1 MSLFIVNTPEYEGQ
15 LKENLIAAHKS
26 RPLLATAWINPPS
39 VLITNNEGEVLN
51 SIKEPTGS
59 TGRTQQP
66 TALAWHPTESLL
78 VIGWSNGKISLWVM
92 PAASALSLGDEAV
105 VDATSSAV
113 QLLSARAATQS
124 DAEGAVREHGAGAV
138 LAAEWSTRGL
148 YLVSTSQ
155 QRYVVVWMLDQT
167 ATETSVTF
175 KLKPLWSVQAV
186 EPVVRVMHVP
196 GAVSGRSTSATN
208 ADSSVVGMQGGDD
221 DISFLLADGSTSIMA
236 VNEEQQFFPCVTQQE
251 SIVSVIFDPR
261 TRTLVT
267 LNASYM
273 IEAYKVGE
281 DDLKGTSTVR
291 RKLPTPSAAAVAS
304 TAVGAKIP
312 TSMVWAAPGVVAFG
326 GGDDRLRLFELA
338 TESLDVLALP
348 QPGLHVSCMA
358 TNLAKGVMTA
368 GTVEGTLVVFQHV
381 SVNAAGAAAH
391 ASRSG
396 NGPSASTGTAV
407 PAAVGGGDA
416 AGAATNASVFVLGAE
431 GGLARQWE
439 ALAVHQVGK
448 YVDRLVFTALGDM
461 VVCRGG
467 TELQVLHE
475 TNRKRAWDGV
485 AAATQISADMVV
497 IESVTGCQCLLHS
510 KGNVRGLSIAFP
522 NIALWNGS
530 QIDLYTI
537 NEATSEFTLV
547 NFVPATSPA
556 FAMHHDGI
564 IYVKGSRVVF
574 ETMQLSPIAQMTFT
588 EAEGVP
594 VIMDIMNDY
603 LVAVSSK
610 NYLRLARVSSRDLR
624 QVGPARPLSF
634 DVPSDAEAAGPAA
647 AAAAAAASP
656 PGSMPARGASE
667 AAAAAATATAHKAEV
682 SVLAARVNAQ
692 GRRVAFMTKLSY
704 LGLPDT
710 RIWVYNADMDKMTAF
725 DFAARKEV
733 PNAVYWNTPEPNTNT
748 VGELEY
754 LLLACETHQ
763 MRTDD
768 KKPLEAEEAAAAAA
782 AASSKS
788 EKDSANKSTDR
799 PAGQEDLPEALPDME
814 NFAEK
819 KKVMEDARRGSL
831 GATNYIEHRAHN
843 IVTLFAT
850 HTGLVV
856 QNVCSLRRYQICLV
870 GMTIPDFLLASVK
883 INGNPS
889 NAEDYVIEQKRLRDF
904 EGLKS
909 DKDVAVREALM
920 KFSYY
925 STIGNMDEAY
935 RCVKNIKNPAAWQ
948 GLARLC
954 VSSGRLDVAAVCLA
968 TMEDCVSARALREA
982 REEYPDEKD
991 VQLATLALGLGM
1003 TEECEELLRKAKR
1016 FDLMT
1021 DVFMACGKFE
1031 HAQRHSEKFDRARI
1045 RPVAYKYAQFMESLQ
1060 NMDAAIMWYYNAKCA
1075 GTDVPRI
1082 FFQTNRMQELRDL
1095 MVPRSHPNTPMAGS
1109 SSSNNNNGTNNTGDT
1124 NKTNNNNPTCEDP
1137 RTAFAALFP
1146 RNRELL
1152 LWWAQHSE
1160 RRRNAQEAL
1169 RFYNAGD
1176 DVFSVVRLLCSLNPP
1191 NLDNAIE
1198 LVQKEVDKAKARFQ
1212 QQQAFAAA
1220 APGRRTDEDQ
1230 GEPDPV
1236 GAAFFVGQIY
1246 ERQGDTAR
1254 ALQYY
1259 QTAGA
1264 YRSGCRAAWR
1274 AEQYGPV
1281 VALALKSADERLML
1295 ETAMAFERQQIFDK
1309 AVQLYRRI
1317 GAVQC
1322 ALDACVKGGLYETL
1336 HEISA
1341 NLANASTDP
1350 AVFLGMADHF
1360 QSEGDYQKAVEMLV
1374 FAKHFDEA
1382 MKLCETRNVTLT
1394 EEMAESITG
1403 DIAKLSQEDKQ
1414 ALLQKVAHIARDQ
1427 GSWSLACKKYTQAGD
1442 RVKAMKMLMRGGE
1455 TEKVIFF
1462 ANHSRNAE
1470 IYTMAANY
1478 LQSQN
1483 WLADANI
1490 YKSIVLFYTKAKAFA
1505 NLISFYESCAQLQI
1519 DENRDYAEA
1528 LRVLE
1533 ECIRV
1538 ATSGPATKANV
1549 DPVKIETIKRRVEVM
1564 RGFVNAQSVFD
1575 SMNPADRGSP
1585 EEKAKGDSVIAACS
1599 DIIKRSRPASPDHD
1613 LINESVHVGDVFAL
1627 MVRFYFDK
1635 LGEPNNALKVMES
1648 MPKHGAEPQLFIE
1661 MDYMEKVCKANG
1673 KTLDSALPN
1682 ARLGDARATTG
1693 AGRKLSTDTRRS
1705 SNVDDDV
1712 TSN

>member
-1 MSLFIVNTPEYEGQ
+1 MSLFIVNTPENDGQ

-26 RPLLATAWINPPS
+26 QPLLATAWANPAS
-39 VLITNNEGEVLN
+39 VLITSNEGEVLT
-51 SIKEPTGS
+51 SIKEPVGS
-59 TGRTQQP
+59 AGRTQQP
-66 TALAWHPTESLL
+66 TALAWHPTEALL
-78 VIGWSNGKISLWVM
+78 VIGWSNGKMSLWAM
-92 PAASALSLGDEAV
+92 PTASALALGEEVATG
-105 VDATSSAV
+105 ATSGAV
-113 QLLSARAATQS
+113 QLLAARAATQS

-138 LAAEWSTRGL
+138 LAAEWSARGL
-148 YLVSTSQ
+148 YFVSTSQ
-155 QRYVVVWMLDQT
+155 QRHVVVWMLDQT
-167 ATETSVTF
+167 ATETSVSF
-175 KLKPLWSVQAV
+175 KLKPLWSVQSAD
-186 EPVVRVMHVP
+186 PVVRVIHVP
-196 GAVSGRSTSATN
+196 GPLGGRSMSVANASAAVTG
-208 ADSSVVGMQGGDD
+208 SVSLEGGGYD
-221 DISFLLADGSTSIMA
+221 DINFLLADGSASISA
-236 VNEEQQFFPCVTQQE
+236 VSEAQQLFPCVTQQE
-251 SIVSVIFDPR
+251 AIVSVIYDPR

-267 LNASYM
+267 LSTSYT
-273 IEAYKVGE
+273 IEAYRVGE
-281 DDLKGTSTVR
+281 EDLKGTSMVR
-291 RKLPTPSAAAVAS
+291 RKLPTPAAAGSAS
-304 TAVGAKIP
+304 SASGGKMP
-312 TSMVWAAPGVVAFG
+312 TSMAWASPGVVAFG

-338 TESLDVLALP
+338 TESLDVLTLP
-348 QPGLHVSCMA
+348 QPGLHVSCLA
-358 TNLAKGVMTA
+358 TSLAKGVMTA

-381 SVNAAGAAAH
+381 SNILGRGGAM
-391 ASRSG
+391 ASIPTAVGAVRATS
-396 NGPSASTGTAV
+396 SSTGGVFTLGV
-407 PAAVGGGDA
+407 EGGGL
-416 AGAATNASVFVLGAE
+416 S
-431 GGLARQWE
+431 RQWE

-461 VVCRGG
+461 VLCRGG

-497 IESVTGCQCLLHS
+497 IESVTGCQCLLRS

-530 QIDLYTI
+530 QIDLYSI

-547 NFVPATSPA
+547 NFVPTTSSA
-556 FAMHHDGI
+556 FAMHRDGLV
-564 IYVKGSRVVF
+564 YVKGSRVVF

-588 EAEGVP
+588 EAEGPP
-594 VIMDIMNDY
+594 VIMDIMGDF
-603 LVAVSSK
+603 LVAVSSQ
-610 NYLRLARVSSRDLR
+610 NYLRLARISSRDLR
-624 QVGPARPLSF
+624 QVGPARPLTFEATSLEG
-634 DVPSDAEAAGPAA
+634 DATSPTAAPSQAS
-647 AAAAAAASP
+647 AAS
-656 PGSMPARGASE
+656 GE
-667 AAAAAATATAHKAEV
+667 EV
-682 SVLAARVNAQ
+682 AVLAARINAQ
-692 GRRVAFMTKLSY
+692 GRRVAFMTKLGP

-710 RIWVYNADMDKMTAF
+710 RVWVYNSDTDKMSCF
-725 DFAARKEV
+725 DFATRHEM
-733 PNAVYWNTPEPNTNT
+733 PNAVYWNTPEPNTNS

-763 MRTDD
+763 MHSDD
-768 KKPLEAEEAAAAAA
+768 KK
-782 AASSKS
+782 ASDGDDGPVKS
-788 EKDSANKSTDR
+788 EEGGAAQKTGDR
-799 PAGQEDLPEALPDME
+799 TARQEDFTEALPDME

-819 KKVMEDARRGSL
+819 KEALEEARRGSL
-831 GATNYIEHRAHN
+831 GATNYIDHRAHN
-843 IVTLFAT
+843 LVTLFAT

-856 QNVCSLRRYQICLV
+856 QNVGSLRRYQICLV
-870 GMTIPDFLLASVK
+870 GLTIPDFLLASVK

-954 VSSGRLDVAAVCLA
+954 VTSGRLDVAAVCLA
-968 TMEDCVSARALREA
+968 TMEDCVAARALREA
-982 REEYPDEKD
+982 REEHPDEKD

-1003 TEECEELLRKAKR
+1003 TEDCEALLRKAKR

-1031 HAQRHSEKFDRARI
+1031 HAQRHSEKFDRVRI

-1082 FFQTNRMQELRDL
+1082 FFQTNRMHELRDL
-1095 MVPRSHPNTPMAGS
+1095 MMPRSHPNSPMANDASGS
-1109 SSSNNNNGTNNTGDT
+1109 NTTSSQQTRD
-1124 NKTNNNNPTCEDP
+1124 DP
-1137 RTAFAALFP
+1137 HAAFVTLFP

-1169 RFYNAGD
+1169 RFYHAGD
-1176 DVFSVVRLLCSLNPP
+1176 DVYNVVRVLCALNPP
-1191 NLDNAIE
+1191 KLENAVE
-1198 LVQKEVDKAKARFQ
+1198 LVRKEMDKAKARLL

-1220 APGRRTDEDQ
+1220 APGHRAKDNDQ

-1236 GAAFFVGQIY
+1236 GAAFFVAQIY
-1246 ERQGDTAR
+1246 ERQGDATH

-1259 QTAGA
+1259 QTAAA
-1264 YRSGCRAAWR
+1264 YRSGCRVAWR
-1274 AEQYGPV
+1274 AEQYGAV
-1281 VALALKSADERLML
+1281 VALAMRSADERLML
-1295 ETAMAFERQQIFDK
+1295 ETAMSLERQQIFDK

-1322 ALDACVKGGLYETL
+1322 ALDACVKGGLYDTL

-1382 MKLCETRNVTLT
+1382 MKLCEARNVTLT
-1394 EEMAESITG
+1394 EEMAESITI
-1403 DIAKLSQEDKQ
+1403 DMNKLSLEERQT
-1414 ALLQKVAHIARDQ
+1414 LLHKVAHIARDQ

-1483 WLADANI
+1483 WLADTNI
-1490 YKSIVLFYTKAKAFA
+1490 YKSIILFYTKAKAFS
-1505 NLISFYESCAQLQI
+1505 NLVTFYESCAQLQI
-1519 DENRDYAEA
+1519 DENRNYTEA
-1528 LRVLE
+1528 LRALE

-1538 ATSGPATKANV
+1538 SQAGPATKGHI
-1549 DPVKIETIKRRVEVM
+1549 DPVKLENMKRRVEVM
-1564 RGFVNAQSVFD
+1564 RGFVSAQHICDTINTS
-1575 SMNPADRGSP
+1575 NRGSP

-1613 LINESVHVGDVFAL
+1613 LIHESVHVGDVFAL

-1635 LGEPNNALKVMES
+1635 MGEPNNALKVMES

-1673 KTLDSALPN
+1673 KALDSVLPN
-1682 ARLGDARATTG
+1682 ARSGSTAG
-1693 AGRKLSTDTRRS
+1693 ANGTGRKASTDTRRFS
-1705 SNVDDDV
+1705 YIDEDETAGN
-1712 TSN
+1712 

>member
-1 MSLFIVNTPEYEGQ
+1 MSLFIVNTPEYDGQ
-15 LKENLIAAHKS
+15 LRENLIAAHKS
-26 RPLLATAWINPPS
+26 QPLLATAWANPPS
-39 VLITNNEGEVLN
+39 VLITSNEGEVLN
-51 SIKEPTGS
+51 SVKEPAGS
-59 TGRTQQP
+59 AGRTQHP
-66 TALAWHPTESLL
+66 TALAWHPTEPLL
-78 VIGWSNGKISLWVM
+78 VIGWSNGKMSLWAM
-92 PAASALSLGDEAV
+92 PTASALALGEEALTGP
-105 VDATSSAV
+105 TSGAV
-113 QLLSARAATQS
+113 QLLAARAATQS

-138 LAAEWSTRGL
+138 LAVEWSTRGL

-155 QRYVVVWMLDQT
+155 QRHVVVWMLDQT
-167 ATETSVTF
+167 ATETSVSF
-175 KLKPLWSVQAV
+175 KLKPLWSVQAAD
-186 EPVVRVMHVP
+186 PVVRVIHVP
-196 GAVSGRSTSATN
+196 GPLGGRSMSVANASA
-208 ADSSVVGMQGGDD
+208 AAAGSVSLEGGGYD
-221 DISFLLADGSTSIMA
+221 DINFLLADGSAAISV
-236 VNEEQQFFPCVTQQE
+236 VNEEQQLFPCVTQQE
-251 SIVSVIFDPR
+251 PIVSVIYDPR

-267 LNASYM
+267 LSTSYM
-273 IEAYKVGE
+273 IEAYRVGE
-281 DDLKGTSTVR
+281 EDLKGTSTVR
-291 RKLPTPSAAAVAS
+291 RKLPTPAAAASGS
-304 TAVGAKIP
+304 TASGGKIP
-312 TSMVWAAPGVVAFG
+312 TSMVWASPGVVAFG
-326 GGDDRLRLFELA
+326 GGDDRLRLFDLA
-338 TESLDVLALP
+338 TESLDVLTLP
-348 QPGLHVSCMA
+348 QSGLHVSCLA
-358 TNLAKGVMTA
+358 TSLVKGVMTA

-381 SVNAAGAAAH
+381 SNFFGRGGMKGGVDDGDAAAH
-391 ASRSG
+391 
-396 NGPSASTGTAV
+396 N
-407 PAAVGGGDA
+407 AAA
-416 AGAATNASVFVLGAE
+416 AARAASVSSGGVFALGGE
-431 GGLARQWE
+431 GGGLARQWE

-461 VVCRGG
+461 VLCRGG

-497 IESVTGCQCLLHS
+497 IESVTGCQCLLRS

-547 NFVPATSPA
+547 NFVPTTSSA
-556 FAMHHDGI
+556 FAIHRDGL

-588 EAEGVP
+588 EAEGPP
-594 VIMDIMNDY
+594 VIMDIMGDF
-603 LVAVSSK
+603 LVAVSSQ
-610 NYLRLARVSSRDLR
+610 NYLRLARISSRDLR
-624 QVGPARPLSF
+624 QVGPARPLTF
-634 DVPSDAEAAGPAA
+634 DASSAEGGEASMNGAPSQAA
-647 AAAAAAASP
+647 AVV
-656 PGSMPARGASE
+656 PGE
-667 AAAAAATATAHKAEV
+667 EV
-682 SVLAARVNAQ
+682 SVLAARINAQ
-692 GRRVAFMTKLSY
+692 GRRVAFMTKLGP

-710 RIWVYNADMDKMTAF
+710 RVWVYNSDTDKMSCF
-725 DFAARKEV
+725 DFATRHEM

-763 MRTDD
+763 MHSDD
-768 KKPLEAEEAAAAAA
+768 KKTGDLNDSAG
-782 AASSKS
+782 KS
-788 EKDSANKSTDR
+788 ESGAAHKSGDR
-799 PAGQEDLPEALPDME
+799 PAGQEDFTEALPDME

-819 KKVMEDARRGSL
+819 KEAMEDARRGSL
-831 GATNYIEHRAHN
+831 GATNYIDHRAHN
-843 IVTLFAT
+843 LVTLFAT
-850 HTGLVV
+850 HAGLVV
-856 QNVCSLRRYQICLV
+856 QNVGSLRRYQICLV
-870 GMTIPDFLLASVK
+870 GLTIPDFLLASVK
-883 INGNPS
+883 INGNPG

-968 TMEDCVSARALREA
+968 TMEDCVAARALREA
-982 REEYPDEKD
+982 REEHPDEKE

-1003 TEECEELLRKAKR
+1003 TEECEALLRKAKR

-1031 HAQRHSEKFDRARI
+1031 HAQRHSEKFDRVRI

-1095 MVPRSHPNTPMAGS
+1095 MVPRSHPTSPMANGMS
-1109 SSSNNNNGTNNTGDT
+1109 VSNGTSQQSRD
-1124 NKTNNNNPTCEDP
+1124 DP
-1137 RTAFAALFP
+1137 HAAFATLFP

-1169 RFYNAGD
+1169 RFYHAGD
-1176 DVFSVVRLLCSLNPP
+1176 DVYSVVRVLCSLNPP
-1191 NLDNAIE
+1191 KLENAVE
-1198 LVQKEVDKAKARFQ
+1198 LVKKEMEKAKARLL

-1220 APGRRTDEDQ
+1220 APGRRADDDT

-1246 ERQGDTAR
+1246 ERQGDAAH

-1259 QTAGA
+1259 QAAAA
-1264 YRSGCRAAWR
+1264 YRSGCRVAWR
-1274 AEQYGPV
+1274 AEQYSAV
-1281 VALALKSADERLML
+1281 VALAMRSADERLML

-1322 ALDACVKGGLYETL
+1322 ALDACVKGGLYDTL

-1394 EEMAESITG
+1394 EEMAESITS
-1403 DIAKLSQEDKQ
+1403 DVAKLSLEERQ
-1414 ALLQKVAHIARDQ
+1414 ALLHKVAHIARDQ

-1490 YKSIVLFYTKAKAFA
+1490 YKSIILFYTKAKAFS
-1505 NLISFYESCAQLQI
+1505 NLVTFYESCAQLQI
-1519 DENRDYAEA
+1519 DENRNYAEA
-1528 LRVLE
+1528 LRALE

-1538 ATSGPATKANV
+1538 SQAGPANKASI
-1549 DPVKIETIKRRVEVM
+1549 DPVKIENMKRRVEVM
-1564 RGFVNAQSVFD
+1564 RAFVGAQNTCD
-1575 SMNPADRGSP
+1575 SIDSANRAAP

-1599 DIIKRSRPASPDHD
+1599 DIIKRSRPTSPDRD

-1661 MDYMEKVCKANG
+1661 VDYMEKVCKANG
-1673 KTLDSALPN
+1673 KSLDALLPN
-1682 ARLGDARATTG
+1682 ARSGSTAGLNG
-1693 AGRKLSTDTRRS
+1693 AGRKMSADTRRAS
-1705 SNVDDDV
+1705 YIDEDDAV
-1712 TSN
+1712 GN

>member
-1 MSLFIVNTPEYEGQ
+1 MSLFIVNTPKYDGQ

-26 RPLLATAWINPPS
+26 KPLLATGWINPQS
-39 VLITNNEGEVLN
+39 VLITSNEGEVLT
-51 SIKEPTGS
+51 SIKEPAGS

-66 TALAWHPTESLL
+66 TVLAWHPVEPLL
-78 VIGWSNGKISLWVM
+78 VIGWSNGKMSLWAM
-92 PAASALSLGDEAV
+92 PTASALALGDEAV
-105 VDATSSAV
+105 AETTSSAV
-113 QLLSARAATQS
+113 QLLAACAATQS

-148 YLVSTSQ
+148 YFVSTSQ
-155 QRYVVVWMLDQT
+155 QRYVVAWMLEQT
-167 ATETSVTF
+167 ATEASVNF
-175 KLKPLWSVQAV
+175 KLKPLWSVQASG
-186 EPVVRVMHVP
+186 PVVRVIHVP
-196 GAVSGRSTSATN
+196 GAVTGRSMSVAR
-208 ADSSVVGMQGGDD
+208 ADAVGGGAEGGSGDD
-221 DISFLLADGSTSIMA
+221 DINFLLADGTSTILA
-236 VNEEQQFFPCVTQQE
+236 VNEEQQLFPSVTQQE
-251 SIVSVIFDPR
+251 PIVSVIYDPR

-267 LNASYM
+267 LSTSYM
-273 IEAYKVGE
+273 IEAYKVGAE
-281 DDLKGTSTVR
+281 DLKGTSTVR
-291 RKLPTPSAAAVAS
+291 RKLPTPSAAAVGVTAS
-304 TAVGAKIP
+304 GGKIP
-312 TSMVWAAPGVVAFG
+312 TSMVWAGPGVVAFG
-326 GGDDRLRLFELA
+326 GGDDRLRLFELL
-338 TESLDVLALP
+338 TESLDVLTLP
-348 QPGLHVSCMA
+348 QPGLHVSCLA
-358 TNLAKGVMTA
+358 TNVGRSVLTA
-368 GTVEGTLVVFQHV
+368 GTVEGTLVVFQRITGG
-381 SVNAAGAAAH
+381 SGAA
-391 ASRSG
+391 
-396 NGPSASTGTAV
+396 PSA
-407 PAAVGGGDA
+407 AA
-416 AGAATNASVFVLGAE
+416 AATNNSVNGAVHPSSSVSAANRVSVFALGAE
-431 GGLARQWE
+431 AGLASQWE
-439 ALAVHQVGK
+439 PLVVHQVDK
-448 YVDRLVFTALGDM
+448 YVDRLLLTALGDT

-475 TNRKRAWDGV
+475 TSRKRAWDGV

-497 IESVTGCQCLLHS
+497 IESVTGCQCLLRS

-547 NFVPATSPA
+547 NFVPSTSAA
-556 FAMHHDGI
+556 FAMHHDGL

-574 ETMQLSPIAQMTFT
+574 ETMQLAPIAQMTFT
-588 EAEGVP
+588 EAEGAP
-594 VIMDIMNDY
+594 VIMDLMNDY

-624 QVGPARPLSF
+624 QVGPARPLTF
-634 DVPSDAEAAGPAA
+634 DTAGAATEPTAA
-647 AAAAAAASP
+647 QTRRMSSALTGAGAAAASQT
-656 PGSMPARGASE
+656 
-667 AAAAAATATAHKAEV
+667 AAA
-682 SVLAARVNAQ
+682 SVLSVRVNAQ
-692 GRRVAFMTKLSY
+692 GRRVAFMTKPGAS
-704 LGLPDT
+704 GLPDT
-710 RIWVYNADMDKMTAF
+710 RVWVYNSDTDKMSSF
-725 DFAARKEV
+725 DFAPRNEV

-763 MRTDD
+763 TRSDD
-768 KKPLEAEEAAAAAA
+768 KKPAEAEESAA
-782 AASSKS
+782 KS
-788 EKDSANKSTDR
+788 ERDTASKGAER

-814 NFAEK
+814 NFVEK
-819 KKVMEDARRGSL
+819 KEAMEDARRGSL
-831 GATNYIEHRAHN
+831 GATNFIDHRAHN

-850 HTGLVV
+850 HTGLVE

-870 GMTIPDFLLASVK
+870 GLTIPDFLLASVK

-968 TMEDCVSARALREA
+968 TMEDCVAARALREA

-1003 TEECEELLRKAKR
+1003 TEECETLLRKARR

-1031 HAQRHSEKFDRARI
+1031 HAQRHSEKFDRVRI

-1082 FFQTNRMQELRDL
+1082 FFQTNRMHELRDF
-1095 MVPRSHPNTPMAGS
+1095 MVPRSHPATPMANNSPTAGS
-1109 SSSNNNNGTNNTGDT
+1109 NAGNSPAREDT
-1124 NKTNNNNPTCEDP
+1124 QA
-1137 RTAFAALFP
+1137 AFATLFP

-1160 RRRNAQEAL
+1160 RRRNVQEAL
-1169 RFYNAGD
+1169 RFYHAGD
-1176 DVFSVVRLLCSLNPP
+1176 DVYSMVRVLCSLSPP
-1191 NLDNAIE
+1191 KLENAIE
-1198 LVQKEVDKAKARFQ
+1198 LVKKEIDKAKERFQ
-1212 QQQAFAAA
+1212 QQQAFAAT
-1220 APGRRTDEDQ
+1220 APGHRADEDQ

-1246 ERQGDTAR
+1246 ERQGDLAHG
-1254 ALQYY
+1254 LQYY

-1264 YRSGCRAAWR
+1264 YRSGCRVAWK
-1274 AEQYGPV
+1274 AEQYGAV
-1281 VALALKSADERLML
+1281 VSLAMKSADERLML
-1295 ETAMAFERQQIFDK
+1295 ETAMAFEQQQLFDK

-1341 NLANASTDP
+1341 NLASASTDP

-1403 DIAKLSQEDKQ
+1403 DVGKLPQEEKQ
-1414 ALLQKVAHIARDQ
+1414 ALLHRVAHIARDQ

-1470 IYTMAANY
+1470 IYTLAANY

-1483 WLADANI
+1483 WLAEANI
-1490 YKSIVLFYTKAKAFA
+1490 YKSIVLFYTKAKAFS
-1505 NLISFYESCAQLQI
+1505 NLVAFYESCAQLQV

-1533 ECIRV
+1533 ECIRL
-1538 ATSGPATKANV
+1538 TQTGPAIKATI
-1549 DPVKIETIKRRVEVM
+1549 DPVKIENMKRRVEVM
-1564 RGFVNAQSVFD
+1564 RGFVNAQRLCN
-1575 SMNPADRGSP
+1575 SMNPADRGVP
-1585 EEKAKGDSVIAACS
+1585 EEKAKGDSVIATCS
-1599 DIIKRSRPASPDHD
+1599 DIIKRSRPASPDHS
-1613 LINESVHVGDVFAL
+1613 LILESVHVGDVFAL

-1673 KTLDSALPN
+1673 KALESVFPN
-1682 ARLGDARATTG
+1682 ARSGDALGVKDA
-1693 AGRKLSTDTRRS
+1693 ARKSSITDTRRAS
-1705 SNVDDDV
+1705 YIDDDV
-1712 TSN
+1712 ASN

>member
-1 MSLFIVNTPEYEGQ
+1 MSLFIVNAPEYDGQ
-15 LKENLIAAHKS
+15 LKENLIVAHKS
-26 RPLLATAWINPPS
+26 KPLLATAWSKPPS
-39 VLITNNEGEVLN
+39 VLITSNEGEVLT
-51 SIKEPTGS
+51 SIKEPAGS

-66 TALAWHPTESLL
+66 TALAWHPVQPLL
-78 VIGWSNGKISLWVM
+78 VIGWSNGKMSLWSM
-92 PAASALSLGDEAV
+92 PTSNALLLSDEAATE
-105 VDATSSAV
+105 ATSGAV
-113 QLLSARAATQS
+113 QLLAAFAATQS

-138 LAAEWSTRGL
+138 LATEWSTHGL

-155 QRYVVVWMLDQT
+155 QRNVVVWMLDQT
-167 ATETSVTF
+167 ATETSVSF
-175 KLKPLWSVQAV
+175 KLKPLWSVQASD
-186 EPVVRVMHVP
+186 PVVRVIHVP
-196 GAVSGRSTSATN
+196 GTAGGRSMSVAISDAATGS
-208 ADSSVVGMQGGDD
+208 DVRGGSVDD
-221 DISFLLADGSTSIMA
+221 DINFLLADGSASIFA
-236 VNEEQQFFPCVTQQE
+236 VNEEQQLFPCVTQQE
-251 SIVSVIFDPR
+251 PIVSVIYDPR
-261 TRTLVT
+261 TRMLVT
-267 LNASYM
+267 LSTSYM

-281 DDLKGTSTVR
+281 EDLKGRSTVHR
-291 RKLPTPSAAAVAS
+291 MLPMPPAASVAT
-304 TAVGAKIP
+304 TASGAKIP
-312 TSMVWAAPGVVAFG
+312 TSMSWASPGVVTFG
-326 GGDDRLRLFELA
+326 GGDDRLRFFELS
-338 TESLDVLALP
+338 TESLDVLTLP
-348 QPGLHVSCMA
+348 QPGLHVSCLA
-358 TNLAKGVMTA
+358 TNLGKGVMA
-368 GTVEGTLVVFQHV
+368 VGTVEGTLVVLQRIT
-381 SVNAAGAAAH
+381 SASSAAA
-391 ASRSG
+391 
-396 NGPSASTGTAV
+396 TA
-407 PAAVGGGDA
+407 
-416 AGAATNASVFVLGAE
+416 AATNNSGIGLHPSSSANEGNGTSVFTLGAE
-431 GGLARQWE
+431 AGLAGQWE

-448 YVDRLVFTALGDM
+448 YVDRVVFTALGDM

-497 IESVTGCQCLLHS
+497 IESVTGCQCLLRS
-510 KGNVRGLSIAFP
+510 KGTVRGLSIAFP

-547 NFVPATSPA
+547 NFVPTTSPA
-556 FAMHHDGI
+556 FAMHRDGL
-564 IYVKGSRVVF
+564 IYVMGNRVVF
-574 ETMQLSPIAQMTFT
+574 ETMQLAPIAQMTFT
-588 EAEGVP
+588 EAEGAP
-594 VIMDIMNDY
+594 VIIDTMNDY
-603 LVAVSSK
+603 LVAVSSR

-624 QVGPARPLSF
+624 QVGPARPLTF
-634 DVPSDAEAAGPAA
+634 DTSSDSDVAEAPSAA
-647 AAAAAAASP
+647 AQPRRLSKSSA
-656 PGSMPARGASE
+656 GAV
-667 AAAAAATATAHKAEV
+667 AVIPQKVKV

-692 GRRVAFMTKLSY
+692 GRRVAFMTKLGA

-710 RIWVYNADMDKMTAF
+710 RIWVYDSDTDKMSSF
-725 DFAARKEV
+725 DFATRNEV

-763 MRTDD
+763 TRSED
-768 KKPLEAEEAAAAAA
+768 KKITDSDELGARL
-782 AASSKS
+782 
-788 EKDSANKSTDR
+788 EKDNADKNTNR

-819 KKVMEDARRGSL
+819 KQAMEEARRGSL
-831 GATNYIEHRAHN
+831 GATNYIDHRAHN

-850 HTGLVV
+850 NTGLVV
-856 QNVCSLRRYQICLV
+856 QNVGSLRRYQICLV
-870 GMTIPDFLLASVK
+870 GLTIPDFLLASVK
-883 INGNPS
+883 IDGNPS

-968 TMEDCVSARALREA
+968 TMEDCVAARALREA

-1003 TEECEELLRKAKR
+1003 VEECEALLRKTKR

-1031 HAQRHSEKFDRARI
+1031 HAQRHSEKFDRVHI

-1082 FFQTNRMQELRDL
+1082 FFQRNRIHELRDL
-1095 MVPRSHPNTPMAGS
+1095 LVPRSHPTTPVA
-1109 SSSNNNNGTNNTGDT
+1109 NNNNTSDGSNGGNL
-1124 NKTNNNNPTCEDP
+1124 PAREDP
-1137 RTAFAALFP
+1137 HTAFATLFP

-1169 RFYNAGD
+1169 RFYHAGD
-1176 DVFSVVRLLCSLNPP
+1176 DIYNMVRILCTLNPP
-1191 NLDNAIE
+1191 KLENAIE
-1198 LVQKEVDKAKARFQ
+1198 LVNKEMDKTKARFQ

-1220 APGRRTDEDQ
+1220 APGRRAAEDQ

-1236 GAAFFVGQIY
+1236 GAAFFVGQVY
-1246 ERQGDTAR
+1246 ERQGDLAH

-1264 YRSGCRAAWR
+1264 YRSGCRVAWR
-1274 AEQYGPV
+1274 MEQYGTV
-1281 VALALKSADERLML
+1281 VSLAVKSDDERLML
-1295 ETAMAFERQQIFDK
+1295 ETAMAFEKQQMFDK
-1309 AVQLYRRI
+1309 GVQLYRRI

-1341 NLANASTDP
+1341 NLASASTDP

-1360 QSEGDYQKAVEMLV
+1360 QSEGDYQKAVDMLI

-1382 MKLCETRNVTLT
+1382 MKLCETRNVILT

-1403 DIAKLSQEDKQ
+1403 DIGKLPLEEKQ
-1414 ALLQKVAHIARDQ
+1414 ALLHKVAHIARDQ

-1483 WLADANI
+1483 WIADANI
-1490 YKSIVLFYTKAKAFA
+1490 YKSIVLFYTKAKAFSS
-1505 NLISFYESCAQLQI
+1505 LVTFYESCAQLQV
-1519 DENRDYAEA
+1519 DDKRDYTEA

-1533 ECIRV
+1533 ECIRL
-1538 ATSGPATKANV
+1538 TQTGPASKANI
-1549 DPVKIETIKRRVEVM
+1549 DPVKIEGMKRRVEVM
-1564 RGFVNAQSVFD
+1564 RGFVNAQGICN

-1585 EEKAKGDSVIAACS
+1585 EEKAKGNNVIAACS
-1599 DIIKRSRPASPDHD
+1599 DIIKRSRPTSPDHD
-1613 LINESVHVGDVFAL
+1613 LIMESVHVGDVFAL

-1635 LGEPNNALKVMES
+1635 LGEPNNALKVLES
-1648 MPKHGAEPQLFIE
+1648 MPKHGVDPTLFIE
-1661 MDYMEKVCKANG
+1661 ADYMEQLCKANG
-1673 KTLDSALPN
+1673 KSLDSVLPN
-1682 ARLGDARATTG
+1682 VRLGDGSGVNG
-1693 AGRKLSTDTRRS
+1693 AGRKLSTSGTRRAS
-1705 SNVDDDV
+1705 YIDEDV
-1712 TSN
+1712 TGS

>member
-1 MSLFIVNTPEYEGQ
+1 VYRPPFSVFSAEMSLFIVNTPKHDGQ
-15 LKENLIAAHKS
+15 LKENLIVAHKS
-26 RPLLATAWINPPS
+26 QPLLATAWTNPSS
-39 VLITNNEGEVLN
+39 VLITNNEGEALT
-51 SIKEPTGS
+51 SIKEPAGS
-59 TGRTQQP
+59 AGRTQQP
-66 TALAWHPTESLL
+66 TALAWHPLEPLL
-78 VIGWSNGKISLWVM
+78 VIGWSNGKMSLWVM
-92 PAASALSLGDEAV
+92 STMNALTLGDEA
-105 VDATSSAV
+105 ATVASSSAV
-113 QLLSARAATQS
+113 QLLAARAATQS

-138 LAAEWSTRGL
+138 LAVEWSTRGM

-155 QRYVVVWMLDQT
+155 QRQVVVWMLDQT
-167 ATETSVTF
+167 AIETSVNF
-175 KLKPLWSVQAV
+175 KLKPLWSVQASD
-186 EPVVRVMHVP
+186 PVVRVIHVP
-196 GAVSGRSTSATN
+196 GAVNGRTM
-208 ADSSVVGMQGGDD
+208 SVANPGGSIGGLEVGGDD
-221 DISFLLADGSTSIMA
+221 DINFLLADGSATILA
-236 VNEEQQFFPCVTQQE
+236 VNEEQRLFPCVSQQE
-251 SIVSVIFDPR
+251 PIVSVIYDPR

-267 LNASYM
+267 LSTSYM

-281 DDLKGTSTVR
+281 EDLKGTSSVR
-291 RKLPTPSAAAVAS
+291 RKLPTPSAAAMAS
-304 TAVGAKIP
+304 TPSGARIP
-312 TSMVWAAPGVVAFG
+312 TSMVWASPGVVAFG
-326 GGDDRLRLFELA
+326 GGDDRLRLFELS
-338 TESLDVLALP
+338 TESLDVVTLP
-348 QPGLHVSCMA
+348 QPGLHVSCVA
-358 TNLAKGVMTA
+358 TSFGKGVMTA
-368 GTVEGTLVVFQHV
+368 GTVEGTLMVFQRITGV
-381 SVNAAGAAAH
+381 AAASNNAAAGSALGLSSAA
-391 ASRSG
+391 
-396 NGPSASTGTAV
+396 
-407 PAAVGGGDA
+407 GGGA
-416 AGAATNASVFVLGAE
+416 NLNGVKNNNASIFALATE
-431 GGLARQWE
+431 GGLASQWE

-461 VVCRGG
+461 VLCRGG
-467 TELQVLHE
+467 AELQVLHE
-475 TNRKRAWDGV
+475 TSRKRAWDGV

-497 IESVTGCQCLLHS
+497 IESVTGCQCLLRS

-530 QIDLYTI
+530 QIDLYAI

-547 NFVPATSPA
+547 NFVPTTSPA
-556 FAMHHDGI
+556 FAMHHGGL

-588 EAEGVP
+588 EAEGPP

-624 QVGPARPLSF
+624 QVGPARPLTF
-634 DVPSDAEAAGPAA
+634 DDSSSPADTAEAGAAAAPARRASETTPGAGPAA
-647 AAAAAAASP
+647 AT
-656 PGSMPARGASE
+656 RGL
-667 AAAAAATATAHKAEV
+667 EV
-682 SVLAARVNAQ
+682 SVLSARVNAQ
-692 GRRVAFMTKLSY
+692 GRRVAFMTKLGP

-710 RIWVYNADMDKMTAF
+710 RIWVYNCDTDKMSSF
-725 DFAARKEV
+725 DFATRNEV
-733 PNAVYWNTPEPNTNT
+733 PNAVYWNTPEPNTNS

-763 MRTDD
+763 ARSDD
-768 KKPLEAEEAAAAAA
+768 KKPSDAEEATAVKAD
-782 AASSKS
+782 
-788 EKDSANKSTDR
+788 KDGANKSVER
-799 PAGQEDLPEALPDME
+799 PAGPEDLPEALPNME

-819 KKVMEDARRGSL
+819 KEAMEDALRGSL
-831 GATNYIEHRAHN
+831 GATNYIDHRAHN

-856 QNVCSLRRYQICLV
+856 QNVGSLRRYQICLV
-870 GMTIPDFLLASVK
+870 GLTIPDFLLASVK

-968 TMEDCVSARALREA
+968 TMEDCVAARALREA
-982 REEYPDEKD
+982 REDYPDEKD

-1003 TEECEELLRKAKR
+1003 TEECEALLRKAKR

-1031 HAQRHSEKFDRARI
+1031 HAQRHSERFDRVRI

-1082 FFQTNRMQELRDL
+1082 FFQTNRMHELRDL
-1095 MVPRSHPNTPMAGS
+1095 MVPRSHLTVPMANTS
-1109 SSSNNNNGTNNTGDT
+1109 NNTGTVDSS
-1124 NKTNNNNPTCEDP
+1124 NAASPSGREDP
-1137 RTAFAALFP
+1137 HSAFATLFP

-1152 LWWAQHSE
+1152 LWWAQHNE

-1169 RFYNAGD
+1169 HFYHAGD
-1176 DVFSVVRLLCSLNPP
+1176 DVYSVVRVLCSLNPP
-1191 NLDNAIE
+1191 KLENALE
-1198 LVQKEVDKAKARFQ
+1198 LVKKEVDKAKARFQ

-1246 ERQGDTAR
+1246 ERQGDVAR

-1264 YRSGCRAAWR
+1264 YRSGCRVAWR
-1274 AEQYGPV
+1274 GEQYGAV
-1281 VALALKSADERLML
+1281 VALAMKSADERLML
-1295 ETAMAFERQQIFDK
+1295 ETAMAFEKHQMFDK
-1309 AVQLYRRI
+1309 AVQLYRRV

-1341 NLANASTDP
+1341 NLATASKDP

-1394 EEMAESITG
+1394 EEMAESITADVG
-1403 DIAKLSQEDKQ
+1403 KLSPEEKQ
-1414 ALLQKVAHIARDQ
+1414 ALLHKVAHIARDQ

-1478 LQSQN
+1478 LQSQS
-1483 WLADANI
+1483 WLTNANI
-1490 YKSIVLFYTKAKAFA
+1490 YKNIVLFYTKAKAFS
-1505 NLISFYESCAQLQI
+1505 NLATFYESCAQLQV
-1519 DENRDYAEA
+1519 DENRNYAEA

-1533 ECIRV
+1533 ECIGL
-1538 ATSGPATKANV
+1538 ATTGPASKANI
-1549 DPVKIETIKRRVEVM
+1549 DPVKMERMKQRVEVM
-1564 RGFVNAQSVFD
+1564 RGFVNAQAIFD
-1575 SMNPADRGSP
+1575 SMNVEDRGSP
-1585 EEKAKGDSVIAACS
+1585 EEKAKGDRVIAACS

-1613 LINESVHVGDVFAL
+1613 LIHESVHVGDVFAL

-1648 MPKHGAEPQLFIE
+1648 MPKHGADPQLFIE
-1661 MDYMEKVCKANG
+1661 MDYMEKVCKASG
-1673 KTLDSALPN
+1673 KPLDVVLPN
-1682 ARLGDARATTG
+1682 TSAGDASVAKG
-1693 AGRKLSTDTRRS
+1693 AGRKLSTTDTRRS
-1705 SNVDDDV
+1705 SYIDEDV
-1712 TSN
+1712 TTN